1 MTIGDFT
8 LDAHW
13 WWLIIA
19 VVLGALEMLI
29 PGVFLIW
36 LAAAA
41 AVTGLIALIFGP
53 PIALQFLIFAGL
65 ALIAAWGGRRWY
77 LEHPVESSDPM
88 LNDRAARLIG
98 ETVTVVEAIEGGS
111 GRVRVGDSVW
121 NARGEDAEVG
131 AKVRIVGADGTC
143 LKVERLPM
151 IEGKA

>member
-41 AVTGLIALIFGP
+41 AVTGLIALVFGP
-53 PIALQFLIFAGL
+53 PVALQFLIFAGL
-65 ALIAAWGGRRWY
+65 ALVAAWGGRRWY
-77 LEHPVESSDPM
+77 LVNPVESSDPM

-98 ETVTVVEAIEGGS
+98 ETVTVVAAIEGGS
-111 GRVRVGDSVW
+111 GRVRVGDGVW
-121 NARGEDAEVG
+121 PARGADAAEG
-131 AKVRIVGADGTC
+131 ARVRVVA
-143 LKVERLPM
+143 VEQGVLVVEP
-151 IEGKA
+151 IG